1 MTGEAGKAEAGC
13 GPGALLSHPYDP
25 AFRRQV
31 WCQAFDERGK
41 GCVGKEQPLFG
52 VIDYVDDLLIEQPRV
67 DRVADRADPRDRVI
81 ELEMAEGI
89 PGECPDAVA
98 GSDPELQQ
106 RPREPFG
113 APLGHAVS
121 IAVYLPFDGPRDDL
135 RVAMIHSRMLD
146 DRRNQ
151 ERPLRHQTVHRLPR
165 KPSLSLSS
173 ANSTEFYSEQDLC
186 SAAKEERHA
195 DRARR

>member
-1 MTGEAGKAEAGC
+1 MAGEAGKAEAGC
-13 GPGALLSHPYDP
+13 GLGALLSHPYDP

-31 WCQAFDERGK
+31 WCQAFDERSK
-41 GCVGKEQPLFG
+41 GCVDKEQPVFG
-52 VIDYVDDLLIEQPRV
+52 MIDYVEDLLIEQPRV
-67 DRVADRADPRDRVI
+67 DRVADRADARNCVI

-121 IAVYLPFDGPRDDL
+121 IAVYPALDGPRGDF
-135 RVAMIHSRMLD
+135 RVAMIPSRVPD

-151 ERPLRHQTVHRLPR
+151 ERPLRHQTQHRLLPDAV
-165 KPSLSLSS
+165 PTASPD
-173 ANSTEFYSEQDLC
+173 NSTWKRIFVLH
-186 SAAKEERHA
+186 ERE
-195 DRARR
+195 